1 LSIEIAELKQK
12 VLAQQARNRDL
23 FDLLAPV
30 EEYLPNN
37 YLLVAV
43 RDDLSALA
51 AHDAERDA
59 KMLCAEVEMR
69 LAALQ
74 VKVDAAITIDVEPDA
89 WASKINF
96 ISPEYKQVPLKK
108 SLNPMNDTHE
118 KLYLERTVIGLMK
131 AAKYDGYTERE
142 EELSRMK
149 ETK

>member
-1 LSIEIAELKQK
+1 MAHECVTHHNACDCQEAEHLFQIE
-12 VLAQQARNRDL
+12 RRDMEITTL
-23 FDLLAPV
+23 TEAKIFW
-30 EEYLPNN
+30 
-37 YLLVAV
+37 
-43 RDDLSALA
+43 
-51 AHDAERDA
+51 AER
-59 KMLCAEVEMR
+59 CTEVEMR

-96 ISPEYKQVPLKK
+96 IGPEYKQVPLKK

-142 EELSRMK
+142 EELRRMK